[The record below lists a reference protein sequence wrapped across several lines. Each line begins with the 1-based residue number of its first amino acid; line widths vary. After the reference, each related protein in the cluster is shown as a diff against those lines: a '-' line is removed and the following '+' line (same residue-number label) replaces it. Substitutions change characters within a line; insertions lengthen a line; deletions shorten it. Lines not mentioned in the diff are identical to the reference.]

1 MKMKT
6 VDYIELFLQHEKAKE
21 RRSLSSMRVY
31 LIKHFLAYLE
41 EQEKHFIEDITPNLL
56 QDFQLSLAFK
66 RKSNNEFYTIATRH
80 RIVSFLNVFCRW
92 LVDEDYLVIN
102 PARKLE
108 NVKVPER
115 LPRHVLTEKE
125 MCQLLESID
134 TSTTLGFRDR
144 VIMEI
149 FYGTAMRKNELRNLK
164 LSDVDLENGY
174 IFIEQGKG
182 RKDRVVPIGTGLKKL
197 IKEYILCVRP
207 KLNTYGDNPYLVIT
221 YKKKGPVCPSVIAQ
235 RFRIVS
241 EKSLLNKKIYPHLFR
256 HACATHMIRRGA
268 PLRHVQELLGH
279 RSVRSTQV
287 YTHITIND
295 LKKAHKKYHPR
306 EQMKLNTQ
314 S

>member
-1 MKMKT
+1 MKT
-6 VDYIELFLQHEKAKE
+6 KTADYIELFLQYEKTKG
-21 RRSLSSMRVY
+21 RRSLAAVRVY
-31 LIKHFLAYLE
+31 LRKHFLAYLE
-41 EQEKHFIEDITPNLL
+41 EQNKLFIEDITHDLL

-66 RKSNNEFYTIATRH
+66 RKNNNEFYTITTRH
-80 RIVSFLNVFCRW
+80 RIICSLGSFCRW
-92 LVDEDYLVIN
+92 LADQDYLVIN
-102 PARKLE
+102 PARKLV
-108 NVKVPER
+108 NVKIPER

-125 MCQLLESID
+125 MSQLLESID

-144 VIMEI
+144 VIMEL

-182 RKDRVVPIGTGLKKL
+182 RKDRVVPIGSGLNKL

-207 KLNTYGDNPYLVIT
+207 KLNTYGDNPYLIIT
-221 YKKKGPVCPSVIAQ
+221 YKRKGPVCTSVIDQ
-235 RFRIVS
+235 RFKVTAK
-241 EKSLLNKKIYPHLFR
+241 KSFLNKKIYPHLLR

-306 EQMKLNTQ
+306 EHM
-314 S
+314 